1 MSPSTYIRNL
11 ECELNYF
18 TENKVY
24 IKCLNKLFKHFIYKN
39 VVCFLSPDNKDYIS
53 PQGSN
58 AILSKDGKTL
68 ILGCRSTIL
77 PEGVEVIEDN
87 AFMGR
92 YSKLFL
98 RIPETV
104 HTIGCGAFKYC
115 NTLFELEIPQSVQ
128 LIDSEA
134 FSHCLNLKTVLLKT
148 SVDAISSNAF
158 SHCYN
163 LTNVNLPENGEKI
176 LNYAFSGCLNLKQ
189 NTP

>member
-1 MSPSTYIRNL
+1 MN
-11 ECELNYF
+11 N
-18 TENKVY
+18 
-24 IKCLNKLFKHFIYKN
+24 LFKHFIYKN
-39 VVCFLSPDNKDYIS
+39 VVCFLSSDNKEFIS

-77 PEGVEVIEDN
+77 PEGVEVIGDN

-148 SVDAISSNAF
+148 SVDAISSNTF
-158 SHCYN
+158 SHSYN
-163 LTNVNLPENGEKI
+163 LTNVNLTENDEKI
-176 LNYAFSGCLNLKQ
+176 LNYAFKRCMNLKTVQ
-189 NTP
+189 TLRACRHNFYATYIDSFSYK